1 MSEIKKLSPEE
12 LQSVQELQ
20 KQFNQFVFELGNVE
34 SQIQN
39 LNKTK
44 IDLENEKLNI
54 LEDLSKLGERE
65 KIIVDNLQQK
75 YGTGNINPV
84 DGVITPL

>member
-1 MSEIKKLSPEE
+1 
-12 LQSVQELQ
+12 
-20 KQFNQFVFELGNVE
+20 
-34 SQIQN
+34 
-39 LNKTK
+39 
-44 IDLENEKLNI
+44 LENEKLNI